1 MRKLISFLLAL
12 TVILSL
18 LAVPAFASGS
28 GAGVTVEMTSTPTAR
43 AGSSVTLTFTVKN
56 PGKLPIAGIEFTV
69 KADSAWGEPTDPQ
82 YPCAGKIFDEN
93 LVSFDGGVF
102 RATGVLNG
110 TDVTDESWDALQL
123 TYKVPDGV
131 EEGTTYKGQV
141 TKGLLYNG
149 ELKDQSWGEIGP
161 FEVKI
166 VNVILGDVNEDT
178 FIDVSDVV
186 ALVNIICD
194 QLEEESN
201 LQVCDVNHDDTIDVS
216 DAVALVNAI
225 IDEVAPT

>member
-18 LAVPAFASGS
+18 LAVPAFASGAS
-28 GAGVTVEMTSTPTAR
+28 GVTVEMTSTPAR
-43 AGSSVTLTFTVKN
+43 AGGSVTLTFTVKN
-56 PGKLPIAGIEFTV
+56 PSQLPIAGIQFSVEA
-69 KADSAWGEPTDPQ
+69 ADEWGEPTAE

-93 LVSFDGGVF
+93 LVSFDGGIF

-131 EEGTTYKGQV
+131 PEGTTYTGSV
-141 TKGLLYNG
+141 TKGLLYNDQL
-149 ELKDQSWGEIGP
+149 EDQSWGEIGP

-166 VNVILGDVNEDT
+166 VNLMLGDVNKD
-178 FIDVSDVV
+178 DRVNARDALLV
-186 ALVNIICD
+186 AQYSTGER
-194 QLEEESN
+194 QLDADA
-201 LQVCDVNHDDTIDVS
+201 L
-216 DAVALVNAI
+216 AVANVNGDKSINARDALKI
-225 IDEVAPT
+225 AQYSTTHEW